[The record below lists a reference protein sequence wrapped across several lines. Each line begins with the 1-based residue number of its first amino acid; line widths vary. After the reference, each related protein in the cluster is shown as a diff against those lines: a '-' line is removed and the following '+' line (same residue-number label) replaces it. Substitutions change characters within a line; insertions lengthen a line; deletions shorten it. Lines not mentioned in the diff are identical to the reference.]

1 MKALITGATGF
12 VGRRLVPRLP
22 GCVVLTR
29 DVSRAKSILGG
40 VNAYPWD
47 ASHEKPPAAAFQ
59 GVDTVFHLAGESVA
73 EGRWNEAKKQ
83 RLRDSRVF
91 PTRNLID
98 AIAGLGL
105 RPETLV
111 SASAVGYYGSRGDET
126 LDEQSAPGTGFL
138 ADVCRAWEDEAARGR
153 DAGLRVVTVRIGVVL
168 GRDGGAMKKMLT
180 PFKLGV
186 GGVLGDGKQWMPW
199 IQIDD
204 LVSMLLFAAS
214 HADLEGIINGVAP
227 EAVTNREFTKT
238 LASALH
244 RPAVLPM
251 PKFAVRLAFGEVAD
265 VLLASQR
272 VVPKVAQ
279 AKGFEF
285 RFPGL
290 RAALKDVVN

>member
-12 VGRRLVPRLP
+12 VGRRLVARLP

-40 VNAYPWD
+40 VNAYPWG
-47 ASHEKPPAAAFQ
+47 AAREKPPAEAFQ
-59 GVDTVFHLAGESVA
+59 GVDAVFHLAGEPVA

-98 AIAGLGL
+98 AISGLGL
-105 RPETLV
+105 RPGTLV
-111 SASAVGYYGSRGDET
+111 SASAVGYYGARGDET

-138 ADVCRAWEDEAARGR
+138 AEVCRAWEEEAARGR
-153 DAGLRVVTVRIGVVL
+153 DVGMRVVSVRIGVVL
-168 GRDGGAMKKMLT
+168 GRDGGALKKMLT
-180 PFKLGV
+180 PFRLGV
-186 GGVLGDGKQWMPW
+186 GGILGDGKQWMPW
-199 IQIDD
+199 IHIED
-204 LVSMLLFAAS
+204 LVGMLLFAAS
-214 HADLEGIINGVAP
+214 HADLEGVINGVAP
-227 EAVTNREFTKT
+227 ETVTNREFTKT
-238 LASALH
+238 LANTLH

-251 PKFAVRLAFGEVAD
+251 PSFAVRLAFGEVAD

-279 AKGFEF
+279 ARGFEF
-285 RFPGL
+285 RFPRLGE
-290 RAALKDVVN
+290 ALKDALG